1 MNVFCPHFGGL
12 RSLFQG
18 NMTLGVDMAILK
30 QLLGV
35 MDYCYE
41 YLWQKRDKFSLRP
54 GALSNI
60 FTDPLWW
67 AKFHGKT
74 FGGQSRADTHQYY
87 AANRLVTLVE
97 FQALRDPLLIRWKQY
112 SLNMRC
118 KLDLSQGA
126 IHKLCNVIGVGG
138 WSAKKLLLHTLV

>member
-1 MNVFCPHFGGL
+1 MLNRIFYVLSPAMNVFCPHFGGL

-87 AANRLVTLVE
+87 AANRLVTLVV
-97 FQALRDPLLIRWKQY
+97 FQASRDLLVRWNSTIWKSGKTEY
-112 SLNMRC
+112 VLI
-118 KLDLSQGA
+118 LSQVLISV
-126 IHKLCNVIGVGG
+126 IHN
-138 WSAKKLLLHTLV
+138 S